1 MLKRFRLALLLTF
14 GFMLMSMT
22 APALAWSAP
31 CSVPTSILNEL
42 YADFLSATT
51 IQDISLFTPKLMWLA
66 VVDREGRL
74 CLIRKSGDAWPGS
87 RAIAIAKAS
96 TANDFS
102 NDKLALST
110 ANLYGATLPGASLFG
125 LNNSNTFNG
134 FFNDPE
140 LGAVGHVPGGIIT
153 FGGGVALYQGSTVIG
168 GLGVSGDTACA
179 DHDVAYITRNSA
191 IVHGTISA
199 PVTYDNI
206 AYETPVVPGHFTH
219 PTCRGG
225 EKPPLTGASPF
236 ARNRL
241 R

>member
-1 MLKRFRLALLLTF
+1 MVKRISLALCVMFGLTF
-14 GFMLMSMT
+14 AALT

-31 CSVPTSILNEL
+31 CGVPTSILNEL
-42 YADFLSATT
+42 YADFLSATN
-51 IQDISLFTPKLMWLA
+51 IKDISLFTPKLMWLA

-74 CLIRKSGDAWPGS
+74 CLIRKAGDAWPGS

-102 NDKLALST
+102 NDKLTLST

-140 LGAVGHVPGGIIT
+140 IRADGHVPGGIIT

-179 DHDVAYITRNSA
+179 AHDVAYITRNSA
-191 IVHGTISA
+191 IQHGVISA
-199 PVTYDNI
+199 PVTNDNI

-219 PTCRGG
+219 PTCLGG
-225 EKPPLTGASPF
+225 EKPPLTGVSPF
-236 ARNRL
+236 ARIR
-241 R
+241 RQ